1 MKKRQIII
9 IVVAIA
15 ILAIGVLVK
24 NIISKPKDRPV
35 SQIKENVKTFFTTV
49 VKNDSIPVYVGSTGT
64 LEAIKR
70 IDIFSE
76 VQGVMEWNN
85 GKFKAG
91 NSFQKGEVLIRIRSN
106 DQQAQL
112 YAQRSSFQTALMAI
126 MPDLK
131 ADYAGEFDLWNN
143 YMKAFSVEK
152 SVQTLPKVK
161 SDKLEFFLIG
171 RAVFSG
177 YHALKNMEIIN
188 GKYNLTAPYNGV
200 LIAANVDPGTVI
212 RPGQELGT
220 FIQPLNYELKTSS
233 DAVTAERLNL
243 GQSVKL
249 SLLGIPNKQWNGTIS
264 RLVKAIDRSSHISTF
279 FVSVR
284 GTGLKEGMFLQAKV
298 KANEVS
304 NAFEIS
310 RASLIDNQQVYVV
323 EDRIL

>member
-1 MKKRQIII
+1 
-9 IVVAIA
+9 VAIA

-24 NIISKPKDRPV
+24 NIISKPKSRPV
-35 SQIKENVKTFFTTV
+35 SQIKENVTTVFTTV
-49 VKNDSIPVYVGSTGT
+49 VKNDSIPVYVESTGT

-70 IDIFSE
+70 IELFSE
-76 VQGVMEWNN
+76 VQGVMEGNN

-106 DQQAQL
+106 GQQAQL

-131 ADYAGEFDLWNN
+131 ADYADEFDLWNN
-143 YMKAFSVEK
+143 YMKAFSIEK
-152 SVQTLPKVK
+152 SVQILPKVK
-161 SDKLEFFLIG
+161 SDKLESFLIG

-220 FIQPLNYELKTSS
+220 FIQPLNYELETST

-243 GQSVKL
+243 GQLVKL
-249 SLLGIPNKQWNGTIS
+249 SLQGMPNKQWNGTIS
-264 RLVKAIDRSSHISTF
+264 RLVKAIDRSSQMSTF
-279 FVSVR
+279 LFP
-284 GTGLKEGMFLQAKV
+284 
-298 KANEVS
+298 
-304 NAFEIS
+304 FE
-310 RASLIDNQQVYVV
+310 
-323 EDRIL
+323 E

>member
-1 MKKRQIII
+1 M
-9 IVVAIA
+9 AIA

-24 NIISKPKDRPV
+24 NIISKPKSRPV
-35 SQIKENVKTFFTTV
+35 SQIKENVTTVFTTV
-49 VKNDSIPVYVGSTGT
+49 VKNDSIPVYVESTGT

-70 IDIFSE
+70 IELFSE
-76 VQGVMEWNN
+76 VQGVMEGNN

-106 DQQAQL
+106 GQQAQL

-131 ADYAGEFDLWNN
+131 ADYADEFDLWNN
-143 YMKAFSVEK
+143 YMKAFSIEK
-152 SVQTLPKVK
+152 SVQILPKVK
-161 SDKLEFFLIG
+161 SDKLESFLIG

-220 FIQPLNYELKTSS
+220 FIQPLNYELETST

-243 GQSVKL
+243 GQLVKL
-249 SLLGIPNKQWNGTIS
+249 SLQGMPNKQWNGTIS
-264 RLVKAIDRSSHISTF
+264 RLVKAIDRSSQMSTF
-279 FVSVR
+279 LFP
-284 GTGLKEGMFLQAKV
+284 
-298 KANEVS
+298 
-304 NAFEIS
+304 FE
-310 RASLIDNQQVYVV
+310 
-323 EDRIL
+323 E

>member
-1 MKKRQIII
+1 M
-9 IVVAIA
+9 AIA

-24 NIISKPKDRPV
+24 NIISKPKSRPV
-35 SQIKENVKTFFTTV
+35 SQIKENVTTVFTTV
-49 VKNDSIPVYVGSTGT
+49 VKNDSIPVYVESTGT

-70 IDIFSE
+70 IELFSE
-76 VQGVMEWNN
+76 VQGVMEGNN

-131 ADYAGEFDLWNN
+131 ADYADEFDLWNN
-143 YMKAFSVEK
+143 YMKAFSIEK
-152 SVQTLPKVK
+152 SVQILPKVK
-161 SDKLEFFLIG
+161 SDKLESFLIG

-220 FIQPLNYELKTSS
+220 FIQPLNYELETST

-243 GQSVKL
+243 GQLVKL
-249 SLLGIPNKQWNGTIS
+249 SLQGMPNKQWNGTIS
-264 RLVKAIDRSSHISTF
+264 RLVKAIDRSSQMSTF
-279 FVSVR
+279 LFP
-284 GTGLKEGMFLQAKV
+284 
-298 KANEVS
+298 
-304 NAFEIS
+304 FE
-310 RASLIDNQQVYVV
+310 
-323 EDRIL
+323 E

>member
-1 MKKRQIII
+1 
-9 IVVAIA
+9 
-15 ILAIGVLVK
+15 
-24 NIISKPKDRPV
+24 
-35 SQIKENVKTFFTTV
+35 
-49 VKNDSIPVYVGSTGT
+49 
-64 LEAIKR
+64 
-70 IDIFSE
+70 
-76 VQGVMEWNN
+76 
-85 GKFKAG
+85 
-91 NSFQKGEVLIRIRSN
+91 
-106 DQQAQL
+106 
-112 YAQRSSFQTALMAI
+112 
-126 MPDLK
+126 
-131 ADYAGEFDLWNN
+131 
-143 YMKAFSVEK
+143 MKAFSVEK

-161 SDKLEFFLIG
+161 SDKLESFLIG
-171 RAVFSG
+171 IAVFSG
-177 YHALKNMEIIN
+177 YHASKNMEMIN

-264 RLVKAIDRSSHISTF
+264 RLVKAIDRSSHMSTF

-284 GTGLKEGMFLQAKV
+284 GTDLKEVVFLKAKV

>member
-1 MKKRQIII
+1 
-9 IVVAIA
+9 
-15 ILAIGVLVK
+15 
-24 NIISKPKDRPV
+24 
-35 SQIKENVKTFFTTV
+35 
-49 VKNDSIPVYVGSTGT
+49 
-64 LEAIKR
+64 
-70 IDIFSE
+70 
-76 VQGVMEWNN
+76 
-85 GKFKAG
+85 
-91 NSFQKGEVLIRIRSN
+91 
-106 DQQAQL
+106 
-112 YAQRSSFQTALMAI
+112 
-126 MPDLK
+126 
-131 ADYAGEFDLWNN
+131 
-143 YMKAFSVEK
+143 MKAFSVEK

-161 SDKLEFFLIG
+161 SDKLESFLIG
-171 RAVFSG
+171 IAVFSG
-177 YHALKNMEIIN
+177 YHASKNMEMIN

-264 RLVKAIDRSSHISTF
+264 RLVKAIDRSSHMSTF

-284 GTGLKEGMFLQAKV
+284 GTDLKEGVFLKAKV

>member
-1 MKKRQIII
+1 M
-9 IVVAIA
+9 AIA

-35 SQIKENVKTFFTTV
+35 SQIKKNVKSFFTTV

-264 RLVKAIDRSSHISTF
+264 RLVKAIDRSSHMSTF

-284 GTGLKEGMFLQAKV
+284 GTDLKEGVFLKAKV

>member
-24 NIISKPKDRPV
+24 NIISKPKSRPV
-35 SQIKENVKTFFTTV
+35 SQIKENVTTVFTTV
-49 VKNDSIPVYVGSTGT
+49 VKNDSIPVYVESTGT

-70 IDIFSE
+70 IELFSE
-76 VQGVMEWNN
+76 VQGVMEGNN

-131 ADYAGEFDLWNN
+131 ADYADEFDLWNN
-143 YMKAFSVEK
+143 YMKAFSIEK
-152 SVQTLPKVK
+152 SVQILPKVK
-161 SDKLEFFLIG
+161 SDKLESFLIG

-220 FIQPLNYELKTSS
+220 FIQPLNYELETST

-243 GQSVKL
+243 GQLVKL
-249 SLLGIPNKQWNGTIS
+249 SLQGMPNKQWNGTIS
-264 RLVKAIDRSSHISTF
+264 RLVKAIDRSSQMSTF
-279 FVSVR
+279 LFP
-284 GTGLKEGMFLQAKV
+284 
-298 KANEVS
+298 
-304 NAFEIS
+304 FE
-310 RASLIDNQQVYVV
+310 
-323 EDRIL
+323 E